1 MCNEKSGV
9 SIICR
14 YCIVFRLS
22 ILSGILTIVVDKW
35 EWLKWNPISMMN
47 IMVQIVDKNMKKFTI
62 RTAWLL
68 LIILFILLFS

>member
-9 SIICR
+9 SIAVG
-14 YCIVFRLS
+14 IVLYFATS

-47 IMVQIVDKNMKKFTI
+47 IMVQIVDKT
-62 RTAWLL
+62 
-68 LIILFILLFS
+68 